1 MKAQYEIELFDPQNN
16 TRAFIVIDR
25 LIGGLAAGGI
35 RMSPNVTMDEIRSL
49 AEIMTYKHSMMDIP
63 LGGAKIG
70 IVGDPNS
77 NHKLEKIT
85 AFAKMAEPILRSMLL
100 VGEDMGMTSSDVK
113 HVYNSIQFDPSSLV
127 IDQLSEKG
135 IDIKLPEGKSI
146 DDLLSEEFMDYLAG
160 FGLVEAIDESTDFLH
175 LNLQT
180 VKVAVQGF
188 GTVGNGIIRLLAA
201 KGVKICAISD
211 IIGTVYSENGF
222 RFEELE
228 NARTDNGLIRRDHL
242 RQYTFLE
249 PNDILTLPVDILIPA
264 AVSNVITE
272 KNANQITAK
281 LIVEGSNM
289 PTTKEADYILKNNQ
303 ITVLPDFIV
312 NSGSAT
318 GFGLLITAQANVE
331 NVLDECSKRIRQKVK
346 HLLVESVRKDKTTR
360 EIAMEMA
367 TTNLQQIID
376 AEREKNTTKASR

>member
-1 MKAQYEIELFDPQNN
+1 MNAQYQIELFDPQNN
-16 TRAFIVIDR
+16 IRAFIVIDR

-85 AFAKMAEPILRSMLL
+85 AFAKMAEPILRTMLL
-100 VGEDMGMTSSDVK
+100 VGEDMGMTSADVK
-113 HVYNSIQFDPSSLV
+113 HVYKSIQFDPSSLV
-127 IDQLSEKG
+127 IDRLSEKG

-160 FGLVEAIDESTDFLH
+160 FGLLEAIDESTDYLH

-180 VKVAVQGF
+180 AKVAVQGF

-211 IIGTVYSENGF
+211 IVGTVYSENGF

-228 NARTDNGLIRRDHL
+228 NARTENGLIRRDHL
-242 RQYTFLE
+242 SQYTFLE

-281 LIVEGSNM
+281 LIVEGSNL

-318 GFGLLITAQANVE
+318 GFGLLITAQASVE

-346 HLLVESVRKDKTTR
+346 HLLVESERKNKTTR
-360 EIAMEMA
+360 EIAMEVA